1 MQKMYPHK
9 FTYFW
14 KNPHI
19 QISNFKTNAFC
30 LHKNDGFFFQTN
42 HKQLSKF
49 YHVYENEQEDK
60 NKYY

>member
-1 MQKMYPHK
+1 MHFVYTKMM
-9 FTYFW
+9 
-14 KNPHI
+14 
-19 QISNFKTNAFC
+19 
-30 LHKNDGFFFQTN
+30 GFFFQTN